1 MKIWIKLLVG
11 SILGALLGI
20 FLPSSLQG
28 ALDSLA
34 GLMVNVGRY
43 ALFPMVFFSLGIG
56 TSELRQE
63 KKLARV
69 YLSLFKY
76 LALSA
81 GLLIVL
87 GILSVLLFPPER
99 IPIAPVSIQA
109 GQAFLP
115 VSVMDGLSLV
125 VPRNLFSVLGGGGDF
140 LLPLMLIAFILGA
153 NMEFD
158 RQLTR
163 PIAQLFDS
171 LSRVFYHINSLVVEL
186 YLFAMVVL
194 GASFLMR
201 VSQAGL
207 GLYKQILLVLAVDTV
222 VVVFGVFPGCLYLLG
237 VKENPYKWLYAAA
250 GPALA
255 ALFSGDHYVILGVL
269 TKHGKE
275 SFGVPRMVGSAVYPV
290 FASVGRAGTAMVASV
305 SFLLV
310 LRSYSGLEIS
320 IFQIL
325 WVLIVAFCTS
335 FLLAAVPGSGAYYAL
350 FMLCQ
355 LYGKGQ
361 QEGYLILTNIAP
373 IMVSF
378 GAVMDAV
385 CSAFVSLLV
394 AREEGLWT
402 EVEAENFI

>member
-11 SILGALLGI
+11 SVVGVLLGI
-20 FLPSSLQG
+20 FLPFSLQG
-28 ALDSLA
+28 PLESLA
-34 GLMVNVGRY
+34 RLMVNVGRY

-63 KKLARV
+63 KKLVRV

-76 LALSA
+76 LALST
-81 GLLIVL
+81 GLLIVI

-99 IPIAPVSIQA
+99 IPIAPISIQA
-109 GQAFLP
+109 DKAFRP
-115 VSVMDGLSLV
+115 VSVMEGLSAVL
-125 VPRNLFSVLGGGGDF
+125 PRNLFSVLLGNGDF
-140 LLPLMLIAFILGA
+140 LLPLMVIAFILGA

-171 LSRVFYHINSLVVEL
+171 LSRVFYHINSLIVEL
-186 YLFAMVVL
+186 FLFAMVVL
-194 GASFLMR
+194 GASFMMR
-201 VSQAGL
+201 VSQVNM

-222 VVVFGVFPGCLYLLG
+222 VIVFGVFPGCLYLLG
-237 VKENPYKWLYAAA
+237 VKENPYKWLYASA
-250 GPALA
+250 GSILA
-255 ALFSGDHYVILGVL
+255 ALFSGDHYVALGVL

-275 SFGVPRMVGSAVYPV
+275 SFGVPRMVGSAAYPL
-290 FASVGRAGTAMVASV
+290 FASIGRAGTAMVAAV

-310 LRSYSGLEIS
+310 LRSYSGLEITVL
-320 IFQIL
+320 QIL
-325 WVLIVAFCTS
+325 WVLMAAFGTS
-335 FLLAAVPGSGAYYAL
+335 FVLAAVPGNGAYYAL

-355 LYGKGQ
+355 LYGMGL
-361 QEGYLILTNIAP
+361 QEGYMILGSIAP
-373 IMVSF
+373 ILVSF

-385 CSAFVSLLV
+385 CSAFVSLLI